1 MNHSTTAGQTDLES
15 RSRKRQRQFHD
26 SDIETESLIDGTPKL
41 CSLELGT
48 DMMGAEKLDSLD
60 LQSRQPFDDELALE
74 IALRERLLLTIEG
87 RIQWATLL
95 LHSLENL
102 EPQAL
107 PQSTDVD
114 EFQDAALDAL
124 EALETPSSF
133 LFETAHLEE
142 TEVTPRS
149 FSPLLSVQQQPQRNV
164 KTRPSRVPKVSQPKK
179 LLYIRLSSGTEDSQL
194 VILACPVCSR
204 TQFSTLQGL
213 LNHARLAHGIEWA
226 SHDACIAACAV
237 PFNPEE
243 ETWKSYEQDGVEV
256 PWGGNVVGLRRLFER
271 AVGVEGNFA
280 IPLLDATQSDN
291 IQQHGPTIP
300 STLLSRTLGLHAD
313 SPSLAPF
320 LGRAPKRRCIHVHN
334 EEEDVDIVTRDDSSR
349 PSGAEYDHIGY
360 PRFRMAFPHRSA
372 ARPELDLGID
382 LEAKA
387 TTKTEAIED
396 PASILSNTE
405 ASRFHI
411 TARVRV
417 EDRSLYLSK
426 GEITASNANTVAH
439 ICSERQVQL
448 NSPHQYRWMIAVT
461 APSYV
466 CVSMRWS
473 YIRSDC
479 YAGLTRCLVPN
490 AYHRVDPSRS
500 FRSTFEHQ

>member
-1 MNHSTTAGQTDLES
+1 M
-15 RSRKRQRQFHD
+15 
-26 SDIETESLIDGTPKL
+26 
-41 CSLELGT
+41 
-48 DMMGAEKLDSLD
+48 
-60 LQSRQPFDDELALE
+60 
-74 IALRERLLLTIEG
+74 TIEG
-87 RIQWATLL
+87 RIHWATLL
-95 LHSLENL
+95 LHSLENF

-133 LFETAHLEE
+133 LFETALLEE

-149 FSPLLSVQQQPQRNV
+149 FSPLLSVQQQPQRSV
-164 KTRPSRVPKVSQPKK
+164 KTRPSRVSKVSQPKK
-179 LLYIRLSSGTEDSQL
+179 LLYIRLSSGAEESQL
-194 VILACPVCSR
+194 AILVCSVCSR

-226 SHDACIAACAV
+226 SHDACIAACAI
-237 PFNPEE
+237 PFSPEE
-243 ETWKSYEQDGVEV
+243 DTWKSYEQDGVEV

-280 IPLLDATQSDN
+280 IPLLDATQSDS

-334 EEEDVDIVTRDDSSR
+334 EEEDVDIVTRDDSSH
-349 PSGAEYDHIGY
+349 PSGVEYDHIGR

-387 TTKTEAIED
+387 ATKTEVIED

-426 GEITASNANTVAH
+426 GEIIAVDSNAIIVTPH

-448 NSPHQYRWMIAVT
+448 DSPHQYRWMVAVT

-466 CVSMRWS
+466 RVFMR
-473 YIRSDC
+473 
-479 YAGLTRCLVPN
+479 
-490 AYHRVDPSRS
+490 
-500 FRSTFEHQ
+500 